1 MPGKPHT
8 SLARVLDALG
18 DVLLEPVAGTRNRPQ
33 HLDGVVIHDPLD
45 TSELPARAVVL
56 GVSVQEPADIA
67 RLLHA
72 YGRRGATALVV
83 RQPIE
88 TTPEVLK
95 AADDTGVA
103 LLGLAAGASWAHLAA
118 MLRTL
123 LTEGDVGDA
132 SPQTL
137 DGIPAGDLFAVAN
150 AVAALL
156 DAPLTIEDRA
166 SRVLAFSGRQDEAD
180 QGRIKT
186 ILGRQVPEH
195 FTRGLE
201 RNGVFDRLYRDPAP
215 IYIAPDTQDFEMDMP
230 RVAVAVRAGDE
241 ILGSIWVAVA
251 GPLGEARTQA
261 LTDAAK
267 VVALHMLRLRAGADV
282 ERRLRADLVSTVLEG
297 GTAAPEALA
306 RLGLL
311 GRPVIVLA
319 MGLGGASETAP
330 EEDAI
335 RMADR
340 QRLADALSMHLNAV
354 QPRSAVA
361 LVGDIAYAIVPMPG
375 GQEDYAE
382 RSLRITS
389 AFLERTGRHTGAAIG
404 IGSPAQDVSGIRNA
418 REGADRALR
427 VLLTAGHGRR
437 VATIEDVH
445 IEALL
450 LELAD
455 LSAARGDRT
464 TGAVSRLLAYDA
476 QHQSQLL
483 HTLRCWLD
491 AFGDVAAASAMAH
504 VHPNTFRYRL
514 RRLAEVGAIDL
525 NSPDQRFAAMLQL
538 RLLPPST
545 ARAGHWPAPA
555 Q

>member
-180 QGRIKT
+180 Q
-186 ILGRQVPEH
+186 
-195 FTRGLE
+195 
-201 RNGVFDRLYRDPAP
+201 
-215 IYIAPDTQDFEMDMP
+215 
-230 RVAVAVRAGDE
+230 AG
-241 ILGSIWVAVA
+241 SRRSW
-251 GPLGEARTQA
+251 
-261 LTDAAK
+261 AAK
-267 VVALHMLRLRAGADV
+267 CPSTSPAALNATVCSTG
-282 ERRLRADLVSTVLEG
+282 STVTRRPSTSPLTHRTSRWTCRG
-297 GTAAPEALA
+297 WQSPSGPGTRSSAPSGWPSRA
-306 RLGLL
+306 
-311 GRPVIVLA
+311 
-319 MGLGGASETAP
+319 
-330 EEDAI
+330 
-335 RMADR
+335 
-340 QRLADALSMHLNAV
+340 
-354 QPRSAVA
+354 RSAKPA
-361 LVGDIAYAIVPMPG
+361 
-375 GQEDYAE
+375 
-382 RSLRITS
+382 R
-389 AFLERTGRHTGAAIG
+389 RH
-404 IGSPAQDVSGIRNA
+404 
-418 REGADRALR
+418 
-427 VLLTAGHGRR
+427 
-437 VATIEDVH
+437 
-445 IEALL
+445 
-450 LELAD
+450 
-455 LSAARGDRT
+455 
-464 TGAVSRLLAYDA
+464 
-476 QHQSQLL
+476 
-483 HTLRCWLD
+483 
-491 AFGDVAAASAMAH
+491 
-504 VHPNTFRYRL
+504 
-514 RRLAEVGAIDL
+514 
-525 NSPDQRFAAMLQL
+525 
-538 RLLPPST
+538 
-545 ARAGHWPAPA
+545 
-555 Q
+555 